1 MNKYVLPDGV
11 EIKEISQK
19 MYSNGNGFA
28 YPDIRSAEYAVAIGQ
43 ICKDCGSEYGGK
55 AYTYCPVCRQKKY
68 NERFLKLELAEWDGI
83 APICIWMDD
92 EYFFDESELHDYCDN
107 NDIKPSSLRLVLCE
121 PNNPPVFDLD
131 DFLCD
136 VLPEDTGIDEISV
149 KPDKTAKEIEDVVN
163 QWIESV
169 SPITWIGGN
178 KRINIEDDS

>member
-1 MNKYVLPDGV
+1 MKKYVLPDGV

-28 YPDIRSAEYAVAIGQ
+28 YPDIRSAEYAAAIGQ
-43 ICKDCGSEYGGK
+43 ICEDCGAEYEGK
-55 AYTYCPVCRQKKY
+55 TYICCPSCRKKHQD
-68 NERFLKLELAEWDGI
+68 ERFLKLELTEWDGI

-92 EYFFDESELHDYCDN
+92 KYFFGESELYDYCDN
-107 NDIKPSSLRLVLCE
+107 NELKPSSLRLVLCV
-121 PNNPPVFDLD
+121 PNKSPIFDLD

-136 VLPEDTGIDEISV
+136 VLPEYTGIDEISV
-149 KPDKTAKEIEDVVN
+149 NSDKTAKDIEDMVN
-163 QWIESV
+163 QWIESI